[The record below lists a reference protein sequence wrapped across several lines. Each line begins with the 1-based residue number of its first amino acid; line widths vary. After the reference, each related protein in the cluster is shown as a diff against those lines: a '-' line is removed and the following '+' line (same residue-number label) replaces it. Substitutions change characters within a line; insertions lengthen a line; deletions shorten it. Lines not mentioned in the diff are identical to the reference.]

1 MEAEKIKIPDIF
13 SKELVVFLFIIEE
26 IEKNNIVTYRDI
38 IDYTCWVRHTVERI
52 VTNLIDMN
60 FIELSKFCPYC
71 NYFFKNH
78 IPQTCEHCSR
88 VILPNCESDVKTTK
102 LPKFIIQIN
111 RQNEKYI
118 KEDLYK
124 FAEKI
129 INFSKKTE

>member
-60 FIELSKFCPYC
+60 FIELSAFE
-71 NYFFKNH
+71 NEH
-78 IPQTCEHCSR
+78 IAFMLTRFGINLELIDTDKKAKR
-88 VILPNCESDVKTTK
+88 
-102 LPKFIIQIN
+102 II
-111 RQNEKYI
+111 K
-118 KEDLYK
+118 
-124 FAEKI
+124 
-129 INFSKKTE
+129 